1 MKYLRQLSRQPLKT
15 ITGILLV
22 AIAVAALCVCMG
34 QSIAAEETQRDLNAS
49 FLSVALPSADYT
61 KEADAW
67 AFRYA
72 EEHPEIVKNISSPGL
87 ISGYAPSLSPLNHT
101 DYYYLHGAL
110 TNNYTWLPAQSM
122 QYPSAMFEISLTE
135 IGEITSTETGVILEI
150 TGTVEKVIGLEEG
163 YPDYHGFRIIIKL
176 CVPSEEKIDALGLT
190 IGERYLIYDTRL
202 YDDDCWLRRIMVSK
216 QPGFPYVKAFD
227 MEKLTMIDPQS
238 NKSMLI
244 PGFDPMSLPAAIYEA
259 DRSSSYQLV
268 GWELERV
275 RLLRMARLEDQS
287 ILQGTEFHDL
297 YREPTIVHL
306 EGTAEDFLTS
316 QEGALW
322 AEALRN
328 ININS
333 HAFPVIGISDLMD
346 AADFAQGK
354 ADIVAGRGFSDEELE
369 NGAKVCL
376 ISQSLAERNGLNV
389 GDAISFQ
396 FYENDPDVP
405 YQINIS
411 EGNGCLHPVA
421 CYFFENTMELE
432 SEEVYTIVGLYR
444 QDSEWEDADYN
455 LHTFIPN
462 TVFVPESA
470 VKAQM
475 EYSYGAFFRTIHLH
489 NGTIEDFQNAAAEAG
504 FSGMFCYNDN
514 GYSEI
519 EPAFRSYQENA
530 DRALV
535 IGVSVYVV
543 VMALFIFLFPCQ
555 QKRTLAIME
564 SLGTTRSRQIRY
576 VFMITMAIILMGSIL
591 GTVAG
596 LLMWQRVS
604 NALTQGD
611 ASLLGMD
618 MNYAG
623 ILAISGIQT
632 VLCAAIVTCTALI
645 MTGKRN
651 LMKSR

>member
-1 MKYLRQLSRQPLKT
+1 MKYLRQLSRQPLKS

-22 AIAVAALCVCMG
+22 AIAVATLCVCVG
-34 QSIAAEETQRDLNAS
+34 QSIAAEKTQQQLNAS

-67 AFRYA
+67 AFFYV

-101 DYYYLHGAL
+101 DYYYLHGML
-110 TNNYTWLPAQSM
+110 TSNYKWLPAQTM
-122 QYPSAMFEISLTE
+122 QYPSAMFEINLTE
-135 IGEITSTETGVILEI
+135 VGEITPTETGVMLDII
-150 TGTVEKVIGLEEG
+150 GTVENVIGLEEG
-163 YPDYHGFRIIIKL
+163 YPDYHGFRIISKL
-176 CVPSEEKIDALGLT
+176 CVPSTEDIDALGLT
-190 IGERYLIYDTRL
+190 VGERYLIYGTGL
-202 YDDDCWLRRIMVSK
+202 YDQDCWLRRIMVSK

-227 MEKLTMIDPQS
+227 MEKLTIKEPSS
-238 NKSMLI
+238 NKDLI
-244 PGFDPMSLPAAIYEA
+244 KLGADPMSLPAARYDA
-259 DRSSSYQLV
+259 DRSSYQLV
-268 GWELERV
+268 GWELECV
-275 RLLRMARLEDQS
+275 RLLHMSGLEDQS
-287 ILQGTEFHDL
+287 VLMGDEYHRL

-306 EGTAEDFLTS
+306 EGTAEDFLAS

-328 ININS
+328 IDINS
-333 HAFPVIGISDLMD
+333 HAFPVIGITDLMD
-346 AADFAQGK
+346 IADFSQGK
-354 ADIVAGRGFSDEELE
+354 ADIIDGRGFSEEELE
-369 NGAKVCL
+369 NGTKVCL
-376 ISQSLAERNGLNV
+376 ISQSLAERNGLSV
-389 GDAISFQ
+389 GDTISFQ

-444 QDSEWEDADYN
+444 QDSEWENADYN

-462 TVFVPESA
+462 TIFVPEPS

-475 EYSYGAFFRTIHLH
+475 EYSHGAFFRTIHLH